1 MVENINLKQLPWDSE
16 FWGVNFYDLVGSPEL
31 KYDEIQKPYLI
42 QSKLEKTNIDERQRL
57 EVNGYQC
64 VEQKITLL
72 KQVENEHNTCVD
84 IRPIKLSEVENLKDE
99 IGLIFVENSRYRM
112 FDVHKVKDF
121 YYRWLANSCIG
132 TMDPYI
138 DGYFIDNQL
147 AGFVSYRVKNN
158 ILVIGLFG
166 VLIPYQG
173 KGIAKILLEHVN
185 YMANHMQLDSI
196 SVSTQGSNRNALK
209 AYIKQGF
216 KVSLEEFW
224 YYKMD
229 LSRGE

>member
-1 MVENINLKQLPWDSE
+1 MVENINLKRLAWDSD
-16 FWGVNFYDLVGSPEL
+16 FWGMNFYDLVGSPEL
-31 KYDEIQKPYLI
+31 NYGEIQKPYLI

-209 AYIKQGF
+209 A
-216 KVSLEEFW
+216 L
-224 YYKMD
+224 D
-229 LSRGE
+229 TTALSWNAFVMRSRSFPRPLKS